1 MPCNIKLKKAA
12 VAIASVFTLTLFSP
26 GATVIAEFDIPSMP
40 DFSYIGT
47 VGSLSAQQSKIAA
60 ETVYE
65 SLYFHKNAVEFS
77 SRGVKMTNSNAD
89 DLIAIYRH
97 VSSCYDVGILVKKGV
112 ISYSPYSS
120 TISLSYLF
128 SGSEYTE
135 KYSEYSAMLDE
146 ILSGVDYSWSEEE
159 KALYLH
165 DYLAVRFDYDY
176 PAYYGAVTRN
186 NKEQYSAYGML
197 KNGLA
202 VCEGY
207 SELYAKL
214 LNRLGIET
222 QLVTSDEL
230 RHAWNIVRINGS
242 RYFVDVAWD
251 DSFLGY
257 KGIVKHDNF
266 LRTAEEMKNCNHET
280 EDWKDVF
287 GNSLYNI
294 EVPDNFSS
302 AFWLGTKKAIKRYD
316 NGWLAMV
323 GTVKATKAELYK
335 YDGGT
340 HSVLSSKTLASLPS
354 SASMWFVWGNDRSY
368 WTESF
373 NILEV
378 TGGTAYYSTPTAIYA
393 ICNGKSIRVYE
404 LNASEKSTG
413 YIYGMYA
420 EEGKLY
426 YGLDTERHNVDMS
439 GTVPVKYNSAS
450 VKSLEERIAAET
462 GETYTPSASTTV
474 SATYTTTVTTT
485 KKPTT
490 TATTTVATT
499 KKPTTTTSTVTTTK
513 KFTATATTTMT
524 TTKKPTTT
532 TTSTVI
538 TTKKSTT
545 TTTTIVTTTKKS
557 TTTTTT
563 IVTTIKKPTTIATTT
578 VTTTKKPTTTAT
590 TTVTTTVTTTTFPP
604 EKKGDVDGDGQK
616 NAVDA
621 SLILSHYARIST
633 GGRAEFNR
641 EQQLAADVDGNGLID
656 AVDASCILSYY
667 AFLSTHTE
675 TLSID
680 AYLDRQRLQ

>member
-1 MPCNIKLKKAA
+1 MSRNIKLKKVA

-47 VGSLSAQQSKIAA
+47 VGSLSDQQSKIAA

-65 SLYFHKNAVEFS
+65 SLYFHKDVVDFS
-77 SRGVKMTNSNAD
+77 SRGVKMTNSNSD

-135 KYSEYSAMLDE
+135 KYSEYSSMLDE

-323 GTVKATKAELYK
+323 GTVKATKVELYK

-354 SASMWFVWGNDRSY
+354 SASMWFVWGSDRSY

-373 NILEV
+373 NIPEV

-393 ICNGKSIRVYE
+393 IYKGKSIKVYE

-420 EEGKLY
+420 EDGKLY

-450 VKSLEERIAAET
+450 VRSLEEMIAAET
-462 GETYTPSASTTV
+462 GEAYSQTTTTTTTTTV
-474 SATYTTTVTTT
+474 TTTKKPTTTTTTTVTTMKKPTTTTTITVTTT

-490 TATTTVATT
+490 TATTTV
-499 KKPTTTTSTVTTTK
+499 
-513 KFTATATTTMT
+513 
-524 TTKKPTTT
+524 
-532 TTSTVI
+532 I
-538 TTKKSTT
+538 
-545 TTTTIVTTTKKS
+545 
-557 TTTTTT
+557 
-563 IVTTIKKPTTIATTT
+563 
-578 VTTTKKPTTTAT
+578 
-590 TTVTTTVTTTTFPP
+590 TTVTTTTLPP
-604 EKKGDVDGDGQK
+604 EKKGDVDGDGQT

-633 GGRAEFNR
+633 GGRAELSR
-641 EQQLAADVDGNGLID
+641 EQQLAADANGDGFID

-680 AYLDRQRLQ
+680 AYLDRRRLQ

>member
-1 MPCNIKLKKAA
+1 MSRNIKLKKVA

-47 VGSLSAQQSKIAA
+47 VGSLSDQQSKIAA

-65 SLYFHKNAVEFS
+65 SLYFHKDAVDFS

-128 SGSEYTE
+128 SGSEYSE
-135 KYSEYSAMLDE
+135 KYSEYSSMLDE

-354 SASMWFVWGNDRSY
+354 SASMWFVWGSDRSY

-373 NILEV
+373 NIPEV

-393 ICNGKSIRVYE
+393 IYKGKSIKVYE

-420 EEGKLY
+420 EDGKLY

-450 VKSLEERIAAET
+450 VRSLEKMIAAET
-462 GETYTPSASTTV
+462 GEAYSKTTTTTTTTTV
-474 SATYTTTVTTT
+474 TTTKKPTTTTTTTVTTTKKPTTTTATTVTTTKKPTTTTTTAVTTTKKLTTTTTTTVTTMKKPTTTTTITVTTT

-490 TATTTVATT
+490 TATTTV
-499 KKPTTTTSTVTTTK
+499 
-513 KFTATATTTMT
+513 
-524 TTKKPTTT
+524 
-532 TTSTVI
+532 I
-538 TTKKSTT
+538 
-545 TTTTIVTTTKKS
+545 
-557 TTTTTT
+557 
-563 IVTTIKKPTTIATTT
+563 
-578 VTTTKKPTTTAT
+578 
-590 TTVTTTVTTTTFPP
+590 TTVTTTTLPP
-604 EKKGDVDGDGQK
+604 EKKGDVDGDGQT

-633 GGRAEFNR
+633 GGRAELSR
-641 EQQLAADVDGNGLID
+641 EQQLAADANGDGFID
-656 AVDASCILSYY
+656 AVDASCILGYY

-680 AYLDRQRLQ
+680 AYLDRRRMH

>member
-1 MPCNIKLKKAA
+1 MSRNIKLKKVA

-47 VGSLSAQQSKIAA
+47 VGSLSDQQSKIAA

-65 SLYFHKNAVEFS
+65 SLYFHKDAVDFS

-128 SGSEYTE
+128 SGSEYSE
-135 KYSEYSAMLDE
+135 KYSEYSSMLDE

-354 SASMWFVWGNDRSY
+354 SASMWFVWGSDRSY

-373 NILEV
+373 NIPEV

-393 ICNGKSIRVYE
+393 IYKGKSIKVYE

-420 EEGKLY
+420 EDGKLY

-450 VKSLEERIAAET
+450 VRSLEKMIAAET
-462 GETYTPSASTTV
+462 GEAYSKTTTTTTTTTV
-474 SATYTTTVTTT
+474 TTTKKPTTTTTTAVTTTKKLTTTTTTTVTTMKKPTTTTTITVTTT

-490 TATTTVATT
+490 TATTTV
-499 KKPTTTTSTVTTTK
+499 
-513 KFTATATTTMT
+513 
-524 TTKKPTTT
+524 
-532 TTSTVI
+532 I
-538 TTKKSTT
+538 
-545 TTTTIVTTTKKS
+545 
-557 TTTTTT
+557 
-563 IVTTIKKPTTIATTT
+563 
-578 VTTTKKPTTTAT
+578 
-590 TTVTTTVTTTTFPP
+590 TTVTTTTLPP
-604 EKKGDVDGDGQK
+604 EKKGDVDGDGQT

-633 GGRAEFNR
+633 GGRAELSR
-641 EQQLAADVDGNGLID
+641 EQQLAADANGDGFID
-656 AVDASCILSYY
+656 AVDASCILGYY

-680 AYLDRQRLQ
+680 AYLDRRRMH